1 MKVKIETERL
11 ILRDLENSDATELAE
26 QGNEKEINY
35 FVWYIPYPF
44 REQDAKKL
52 IENRR
57 KDYRKKRG
65 IYELAIIHKESG
77 KLMGLVSLYNIDK
90 ENNRAKIG
98 YWLGNGYRGKGY
110 ASETIK
116 KMIEFGFKEL
126 KLNKLSAKALASN
139 EKSNK
144 LLERLGFRMVGVKRK
159 DKKNGKDYLDTV
171 IWELLNEDD

>member
-11 ILRDLENSDATELAE
+11 ILRDLENSDAAELAE

-35 FVWYIPYPF
+35 FVWYIPHPF

-57 KDYRKKRG
+57 KDYRKKRS
-65 IYELAIIHKESG
+65 IYELAIILKESG
-77 KLMGLVSLYNIDK
+77 KLIGLVSLYNLDK

-98 YWLGNGYRGKGY
+98 YWLGRDYRGKGY
-110 ASETIK
+110 ASETVK

-126 KLNKLSAKALASN
+126 NLNKLSAKALLEN
-139 EKSNK
+139 EKSNR
-144 LLERLGFRMVGVKRK
+144 LLEKLGFRMVGIKKK
-159 DKKNGKDYLDTV
+159 DKKNGNDYLDTA
-171 IWELLNEDD
+171 IWELLNDN